1 MIKRLQKQFILMT
14 MFFLGIVVG
23 AILILQC
30 VQTYERNKEEIE
42 YCMDWCLELTTQ
54 EKKAPTLPSYT
65 LIFDNVTDSYMLL
78 GDRRYQGYDVESI
91 RSEMDFLTYDE
102 MVEKEGVYYEKKA
115 TVQGYIGG
123 VVDASV
129 LIKQFKLLVT
139 RSVLIFA
146 GSMAVFFLA
155 VYSMSKWIVAPV
167 QETWDAHKRFIADAS
182 HELKTPLTIILADS
196 ELLLDKYPNN
206 PWLASLYEEASR
218 MKQLIYS
225 LLELA
230 RYDALPTSPKERFD
244 LSSMC
249 EKISLG
255 LEEYAYEKKVLIEES
270 FEPNILIDAE
280 KENTHRLIS
289 LLFDNAIK
297 YAPEESSIRVCLV
310 NKEHHFLFTI
320 ENRGHLSSEQMKH
333 IFDRFYKTDESRKK
347 DGSYGL
353 GLAIAKEIAQRNR
366 MSLQVDSKNEK
377 VVFSIY
383 GKSFNTVK

>member
-1 MIKRLQKQFILMT
+1 MIRRLQKQFIFMT

-30 VQTYERNKEEIE
+30 VQAYERNEEEIE
-42 YCMDWCLELTTQ
+42 HCMDWCLELTTQ
-54 EKKAPTLPSYT
+54 EKEGPTLPSYT
-65 LIFDNVTDSYMLL
+65 LVFNERTESYVLL

-91 RSEMDFLTYDE
+91 RNEMDFLTYDE
-102 MVEKEGVYYEKKA
+102 MIEKEGVYYEKKA

-129 LIKQFKLLVT
+129 LTKQFKQLVT
-139 RSVLIFA
+139 RSFLIFV
-146 GSMAVFFLA
+146 GSMIVFFLA

-196 ELLLDKYPNN
+196 ELLLEKHPDD
-206 PWLASLYEEASR
+206 PWLASLHEEATR

-230 RYDALPTSPKERFD
+230 RYDALPTSVKERFD
-244 LSSMC
+244 LSAMC

-270 FEPNILIDAE
+270 FEPHILIDGE
-280 KENTHRLIS
+280 KENMHRLIS

-297 YAPEESSIRVCLV
+297 YAPEESMIHVRLV
-310 NKEHHFLFTI
+310 NKDHHFLFTI
-320 ENRGHLSSEQMKH
+320 ENKGHLSSEQMQH

-366 MSLQVDSKNEK
+366 VSLQVDSKNEK
-377 VVFSIY
+377 VVFSVY